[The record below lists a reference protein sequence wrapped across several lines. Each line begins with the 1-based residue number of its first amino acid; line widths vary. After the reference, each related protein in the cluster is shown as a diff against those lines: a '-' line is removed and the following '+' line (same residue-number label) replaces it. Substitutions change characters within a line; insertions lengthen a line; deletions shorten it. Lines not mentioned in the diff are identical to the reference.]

1 MVLGGKP
8 RERVFAVAGPDSE
21 TNLDNSTSFDISTN
35 SGLRGLSLT
44 STRWHLSEVPACLHV
59 RCHQESEST
68 PGPYHAAVAGVKI
81 DMPIFGASVDYRV
94 HCYYMPYTSIDQC
107 RLSLQSTAAILGQGK
122 LCLFYCCQS
131 ARPMLC
137 YRDHWF
143 HFQTH
148 SSYCVCV

>member
-8 RERVFAVAGPDSE
+8 RERVFVSE

-35 SGLRGLSLT
+35 SGLKGLSLT

-81 DMPIFGASVDYRV
+81 DMPIFGPLVDY
-94 HCYYMPYTSIDQC
+94 S
-107 RLSLQSTAAILGQGK
+107 
-122 LCLFYCCQS
+122 
-131 ARPMLC
+131 
-137 YRDHWF
+137 
-143 HFQTH
+143 
-148 SSYCVCV
+148 